1 MNYSSIEQ
9 SNRVINYLN
18 QEICDQDQS
27 AINNT
32 DSIGES
38 EIDSDFES
46 DLESQNELS
55 ENMDIR
61 QDSTNIDMDKIN
73 KSITIIMVGAFT
85 PTQLALTKKRAT
97 IRPNVVKKTI
107 KW

>member
-27 AINNT
+27 AII
-32 DSIGES
+32 DAGSIGER

-46 DLESQNELS
+46 DLESQNEHS
-55 ENMDIR
+55 ENMDIQ
-61 QDSTNIDMDKIN
+61 QDSTTINMDRIN
-73 KSITIIMVGAFT
+73 KNITTKYFQNSNKMVKAK
-85 PTQLALTKKRAT
+85 QYL
-97 IRPNVVKKTI
+97 V
-107 KW
+107 